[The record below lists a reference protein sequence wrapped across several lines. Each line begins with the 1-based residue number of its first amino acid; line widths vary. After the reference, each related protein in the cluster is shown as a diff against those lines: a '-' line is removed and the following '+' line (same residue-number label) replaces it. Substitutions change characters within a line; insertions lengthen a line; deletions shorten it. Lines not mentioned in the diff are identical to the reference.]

1 MYFPALTYAKG
12 KIRMVREELLG
23 MAAGCAMT
31 IRNVETHFKRSGPHL
46 SARYSILFFSEADA
60 MMTLG
65 ERMLSL
71 VDGCIV
77 FIPPQAA
84 YSFSYGSR
92 CRYYCLSF
100 EPVNGEKGALLR
112 TMYEKR
118 TSIIHPS
125 DKSFIQCLQF
135 QTEQLYRMLL
145 HASAVLLEY
154 RESYTAA
161 CFIKLMMDVSSLQ
174 EEMEVKL
181 PQDQHQLLA
190 MQLTAYLDTNYLSAV
205 SLEQLEK
212 VFFLSRFH
220 LCRLFKAQ
228 MEMGIVDYIHW
239 KRVQHAIGLLA
250 GTDRSVTK
258 VCYES
263 GFNNLQSFYTVFRR
277 YTQNTPLQYRKNRL
291 EKG

>member
-1 MYFPALTYAKG
+1 
-12 KIRMVREELLG
+12 MVREDLLG
-23 MAAGCAMT
+23 MAAGCSMT
-31 IRNVETHFKRSGPHL
+31 LRNVETHFKKNGPHL
-46 SARYSILFFSEADA
+46 SARYLILFFSEADA

-77 FIPPQAA
+77 FVPPQAV

-100 EPVNGEKGALLR
+100 EPVNGEKSALLR

-135 QTEQLYRMLL
+135 QVEQLYRMLHQDL
-145 HASAVLLEY
+145 AVLWEY

-161 CFIKLMMDVSSLQ
+161 CFLKLIMDVSSLQ

-190 MQLTAYLDTNYLSAV
+190 MQLTAYLDENYLSATT
-205 SLEQLEK
+205 LTQLEK

-220 LCRLFKAQ
+220 LCRLFKTQ
-228 MEMGIVDYIHW
+228 MEMSIVDYIHW

-258 VCYES
+258 ICYES
-263 GFNNLQSFYTVFRR
+263 GFGSLQSFYTVFRR
-277 YTQNTPLQYRKNRL
+277 YTQNTPLQYKKNRL
-291 EKG
+291 EKGDMGFGGKAGG